1 MRLHPVTWICI
12 ALGLTAACSEDPRYL
27 APEEALEANAP
38 GSDDGT
44 GNPIAE
50 VTTQIVLP
58 VRLEKASEASDR
70 ADLAAELGTMVPYVT
85 RDDLDIELEWTIRNL
100 SDQPGTARIL
110 VNGANEYFAYIPENF
125 IVDPD
130 EEEPPPPLA
139 GDIPTPVAEQS
150 TVSGVFREDQL
161 AEAALDL
168 ELITRGNVNPYTALL
183 EVDEDLEVLDDG
195 AGLQIPVEDTAN
207 LIRLDI
213 TFTADQH
220 MIMEYAIRVRDHR
233 RPNLIHDQGL
243 AADPGEL
250 TAFAPADFVPVL
262 TP

>member
-1 MRLHPVTWICI
+1 MRPHPATLLLL
-12 ALGLTAACSEDPRYL
+12 ALGLAAACSEDPRYL
-27 APEEALEANAP
+27 VPEDALESNAP
-38 GSDDGT
+38 GSDDGM
-44 GNPIAE
+44 GNPVAD

-70 ADLAAELGTMVPYVT
+70 ADLATQLGTMVPYVT

-100 SDQPGTARIL
+100 SDEPGVARIQ
-110 VNGANEYFAYIPENF
+110 VNGANEYFAYVPLNF

-130 EEEPPPPLA
+130 QEEPPPPLV
-139 GDIPTPVAEQS
+139 GDVPTPVDAQS
-150 TVSGVFREDQL
+150 TLNGVFREDQL

-183 EVDEDLEVLDDG
+183 EINEDLEVLDDG
-195 AGLQIPVEDTAN
+195 NGLQIPIEDTAN

-220 MIMEYAIRVRDHR
+220 MVMEYAIRVRDHR

-250 TAFAPADFVPVL
+250 TAFAPADFMPVL